1 MSAGIDRTLVTD
13 IARVVVA
20 EVAPAELPTFR
31 AVSEA
36 YFADPARSLAGDR
49 DRGPLQIGEAEVVVL
64 VTPVALAVATEVT
77 RYLFEE
83 AIRPAVVKSGSAVRR
98 LFGARGAADH
108 PEERPVELTAE
119 QWARVREIVVDVVSR
134 CGGDADTAQIM
145 ADAVV
150 GAGQRPKTPEPR

>member
-1 MSAGIDRTLVTD
+1 MLVTD

-36 YFADPARSLAGDR
+36 YFADPARALAGDR

-98 LFGARGAADH
+98 LFGAGGAGGVADH

-134 CGGDADTAQIM
+134 CGGDTDTAQIM

-150 GAGQRPKTPEPR
+150 GAGQRPKAPEPR